1 MPRAIKQPPILISWI
16 SALIVLGV
24 VVWGWQTGRPLTPE
38 VIGVLA
44 AFWGWAVRTTLWS
57 REQIAAH
64 DDALRQIAETTDTSP
79 DEVRTIYDQVYRETK
94 KRAEDSAL
102 ARKKTPQKRRTPK

>member
-1 MPRAIKQPPILISWI
+1 MPRAMRQPPILISWI

-57 REQIAAH
+57 RDQLAAH
-64 DDALRQIAETTDTSP
+64 DQAIHQIAETTETTP
-79 DEVRTIYDQVYRETK
+79 DEVRAIYDQVYRETK
-94 KRAEDSAL
+94 KRAAETTT
-102 ARKKTPQKRRTPK
+102 RKKTPPQKRRTPK